1 MDQDKRLRAEAEER
15 LAAKFGNNV
24 DFQGISSAS
33 VSLQPAVATEEVAK
47 EESASDSDSDS
58 DSDLEAKK
66 HKKDW
71 KKEVKNNE

>member
-1 MDQDKRLRAEAEER
+1 M
-15 LAAKFGNNV
+15 FGNNV

-47 EESASDSDSDS
+47 EESASDSDSD
-58 DSDLEAKK
+58 LEAKK